1 MVCPYIPRF
10 GSYFYSRNPTYII
23 MIKTLPKLLRRTA
36 LVLGVMG
43 TVLSAQDSF
52 AQKKKKKNQEQAIP
66 AAPARPQSNG
76 PANGPKP
83 YKEVITAKAKTKEG
97 LFKVHQIEDKY
108 YYEIP
113 DSLFGRDMLMVVRI
127 AKTADGIGYGGENT
141 NNLMVRWDK
150 NGDDVLL
157 KVVSVNNYAA
167 DSLPISLAVKAS
179 NLEPILQKFAVKAR
193 GTDSSGVV
201 IEATDLFNKD
211 NQALGLQRGRRTQ
224 YKVSRLDTDRSYIA
238 HINSY
243 PINVEARYVLTYAAA
258 EPPSNSATGLI
269 TLEMNASMILLPKVP
284 MQQRL
289 ADRRVGWFS
298 RSYVDYGSDAQK
310 AAARRYLDRWR
321 LEVKPE
327 DMEKFKRGE
336 LVEPV
341 KPIVFYIDPATP
353 KQWVSHLIAGVED
366 WQVAFEAAGFKNAI
380 LAKEAPTPEEDP
392 TWSTED
398 ARFSVIR
405 YFASDIQNAYGPH
418 VSDPRSGEILES
430 HIGWYHNVMN
440 LLRNWYFIQTAA
452 INPHARGV
460 NFSDEVMGS
469 LIRFVSSHEVGH
481 TLGLPHNFASSVAY
495 PVEKLRDAAFTKE
508 FGTAPSIMDY
518 ARFNYIAQPG
528 DEGVSLMPNVG
539 PYDKY
544 AIMWGYRPIP
554 DAKTPEA
561 EQATL
566 NQWILEKKGDPVYR
580 YGRQGNNYDPTTQSE
595 DLGDN
600 AVKASE
606 YGIANLKRILP
617 NLKEWTSEEAKPFKD
632 YSDLDE
638 MYGQV
643 IAQFNRYMGHVRTN
657 VGGVEEVYKSSG
669 EDAAVYT
676 HTSKEM
682 QKSAVDFLN
691 KQLFATPT
699 WMIDDE
705 IISRIGDFGALEKI
719 RTIQV
724 TTLNGLLDWGRLG
737 RVIENEALNGNK
749 AYKFTELFDD
759 LRKGIWTELSSGKS
773 IDVYRRALQRA
784 HIERLEVLLTDSP
797 AQVPAQFRQFAGP
810 QINASQSDIRPM
822 ARGELKTLQTQI
834 SAAIG
839 RTSDRMSKLHLEDAL
854 ARIEKIL
861 ADESGK

>member
-1 MVCPYIPRF
+1 M
-10 GSYFYSRNPTYII
+10 N
-23 MIKTLPKLLRRTA
+23 KTLPKLLRRTA
-36 LVLGVMG
+36 FVLGVMG
-43 TVLSAQDSF
+43 TLLSAGDSF
-52 AQKKKKKNQEQAIP
+52 AQKKKKKGKEAP
-66 AAPARPQSNG
+66 VAAAPARPQNG
-76 PANGPKP
+76 APANGPKP
-83 YKEVITAKAKTKEG
+83 YKDVITAKAKTKEG
-97 LFKVHQIEDKY
+97 LFKVHQLEDKY
-108 YYEIP
+108 FYEIP

-141 NNLMVRWDK
+141 NNLMVRWEK
-150 NGDDVLL
+150 NNDDILL

-167 DSLPISLAVKAS
+167 DSLPISMAVKNS
-179 NLEPILQKFAVKAR
+179 NLEPILQKFAVKSR
-193 GTDSSGVV
+193 GTDSTGTV
-201 IEATDLFNKD
+201 IEATDLFSKD
-211 NQALGLQRGRRTQ
+211 NQALGLQRNRRTE
-224 YKVSRLDTDRSYIA
+224 YKVSRLDTERTYIS
-238 HINSY
+238 HINTY

-258 EPPSNSATGLI
+258 EPPSNSSTGLI
-269 TLEMNASMILLPKVP
+269 TLEMNASMILLPKEP
-284 MQQRL
+284 MKQRL
-289 ADRRVGWFS
+289 ADRRVGWFA
-298 RSYVDYGSDAQK
+298 RSYVDYGSEEQK
-310 AAARRYLDRWR
+310 AASRRYLDRWR

-327 DMEKFKRGE
+327 DLEKFKRGE

-353 KQWVSHLIAGVED
+353 KQWIPYLIAGVED
-366 WQVAFEAAGFKNAI
+366 WQKAFEAAGFKNAI

-440 LLRNWYFIQTAA
+440 LLRNWFFIQTAA
-452 INPHARGV
+452 INPEARGV
-460 NFSDEVMGS
+460 NFSDEVMGR

-495 PVEKLRDAAFTKE
+495 PVEKLRDPAFTKE

-518 ARFNYIAQPG
+518 ARFNYIAQPE
-528 DEGVSLMPNVG
+528 DKGVSLMPDVG

-554 DAKTPEA
+554 EANTPEE
-561 EQATL
+561 EQPIL
-566 NQWILEKKGDPVYR
+566 DKWILDKKGDPVYR
-580 YGRQGNNYDPTTQSE
+580 YGRQGNSYDPSTQSE

-600 AVKASE
+600 AIKASE
-606 YGIANLKRILP
+606 YGIKNLQRIMP
-617 NLKEWTSEEAKPFKD
+617 NLMEWTAEEDKPFKD
-632 YSDLDE
+632 YADLEE

-643 IAQFNRYMGHVRTN
+643 ITQFNRYMGHVRTN
-657 VGGVEEVYKSSG
+657 VGGVMEVYKSSG
-669 EDAAVYT
+669 EGVPVYT

-699 WMIDDE
+699 WMMDE
-705 IISRIGDFGALEKI
+705 KIIARIGDFGALERI
-719 RTIQV
+719 RNIQV
-724 TTLNGLLDWGRLG
+724 TSLNGVLEWGRLG
-737 RVIENEALNGNK
+737 RVIENEALNGNE
-749 AYKFTELFDD
+749 AYKITELFDD
-759 LRKGIWTELSSGKS
+759 LRKGIWTELPAGST
-773 IDVYRRALQRA
+773 IDVHRRALQRA
-784 HIERLEVLLTDSP
+784 HIERLELLLTGSIP
-797 AQVPAQFRQFAGP
+797 PLPAQFRQFVGP
-810 QINASQSDIRPM
+810 QINAAQSDIRPM

-834 SAAIG
+834 RAAIG

-861 ADESGK
+861 SEESGK